1 VFESLRAR
9 LERFLAER
17 TPPADPR
24 ERVQML
30 HAALLDAKVGLGTM
44 RDALAASEREL
55 ARERQHLDDAERR
68 GRLAAE
74 ISDAETVAV
83 AERFA
88 ARHRERIDVLE
99 RKIAVQRDE
108 LAIAEREYETMRA
121 EVQAARGAVGTP
133 PPAPEPD
140 EDHLRGRM
148 DRAAREAAADRQLE
162 FLKKKVRGDS

>member
-1 VFESLRAR
+1 MPPSS
-9 LERFLAER
+9 
-17 TPPADPR
+17 TPGGTR
-24 ERVQML
+24 H
-30 HAALLDAKVGLGTM
+30 HA
-44 RDALAASEREL
+44 DALAASEREL

-88 ARHRERIDVLE
+88 ARHRERVDVLE

-108 LAIAEREYETMRA
+108 LAITEREYETMRA

-133 PPAPEPD
+133 PPAPEPE
-140 EDHLRGRM
+140 EDHLRGQM

-162 FLKKKVRGDS
+162 FLKKKVRATHEVAPCRPPGPGPGCRRAGRPVLPATA

>member
-1 VFESLRAR
+1 VLESLRAR
-9 LERFLAER
+9 LERFLAEH

-24 ERVQML
+24 ERAQML
-30 HAALLDAKVGLGTM
+30 HAALLDAKVGLGAM

-68 GRLAAE
+68 GRLAAG
-74 ISDAETVAV
+74 ISDAETVEV

-88 ARHRERIDVLE
+88 ARHRERVEVLE
-99 RKIAVQRDE
+99 RKVAVQRDE
-108 LAIAEREYETMRA
+108 LAIAEREYETMRG
-121 EVQAARGAVGTP
+121 EVQAARGSAGSP

-140 EDHLRGRM
+140 EDLLRGQM

-162 FLKKKVRGDS
+162 FLKKKVRGES